1 MSWVDDLTVDLEH
14 SVRVIEAKLVART
27 PKMLRGA
34 IKPLSDGEVREISA
48 SISWAVSSA
57 ILKAH
62 DAKHHTNRKGAA

>member
-1 MSWVDDLTVDLEH
+1 VSWVDDLTVDLEH

-34 IKPLSDGEVREISA
+34 IKPLSDDEVREISS

-62 DAKHHTNRKGAA
+62 DTERHTNRKGAA